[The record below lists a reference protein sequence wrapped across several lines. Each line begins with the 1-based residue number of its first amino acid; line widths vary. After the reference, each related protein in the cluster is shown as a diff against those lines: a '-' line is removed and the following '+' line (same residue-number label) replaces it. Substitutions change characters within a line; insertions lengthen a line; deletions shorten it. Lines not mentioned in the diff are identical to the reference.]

1 MVVICHLMWR
11 KINELVIIWNGI
23 LRRHL
28 QKSINQCIELYKIGI
43 YDNNNLH
50 LDTTPNT
57 EW

>member
-1 MVVICHLMWR
+1 MWR